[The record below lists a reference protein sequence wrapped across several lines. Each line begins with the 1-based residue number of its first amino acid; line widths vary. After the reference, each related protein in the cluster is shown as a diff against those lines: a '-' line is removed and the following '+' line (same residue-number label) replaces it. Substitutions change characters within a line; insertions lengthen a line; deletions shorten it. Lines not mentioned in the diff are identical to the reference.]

1 MIYYFSGTGNSRYAA
16 EKIARQT
23 GDRCVSIADIYK
35 GEVKSVVGKSDV
47 TGFVFPVYYGGL
59 PEMVRRFVSNP
70 EIKGHLGSY
79 VFAVIT
85 CGGNP
90 QAAGEKLTKAL
101 GREPDLCA
109 SVRMP
114 DNYVIAYAPATG
126 REAISVLRKADSKLS
141 GLSDR
146 ILNRE
151 TYILRAALPQKIASA
166 FMYPLYEP
174 FRTTVFFRATD
185 KCVSCGRCAAN
196 CPDRAIKMAEGK
208 PKWVKNRCQHCT
220 ACINRCPAEAIQFGR
235 LTENRGRYN
244 IMKLGQG
251 DNE

>member
-1 MIYYFSGTGNSRYAA
+1 
-16 EKIARQT
+16 
-23 GDRCVSIADIYK
+23 
-35 GEVKSVVGKSDV
+35 
-47 TGFVFPVYYGGL
+47 
-59 PEMVRRFVSNP
+59 
-70 EIKGHLGSY
+70 
-79 VFAVIT
+79 
-85 CGGNP
+85 
-90 QAAGEKLTKAL
+90 
-101 GREPDLCA
+101 
-109 SVRMP
+109 MP

-220 ACINRCPAEAIQFGR
+220 ACINRCPARAIQFGR
-235 LTENRGRYN
+235 VTAQRGRYYIMN
-244 IMKLGQG
+244 IGNG
-251 DNE
+251 EE